1 MYLGGTTA
9 QGQATGIALD
19 SQGNVTILGQ
29 TYATDFPTTADAYQP
44 ALNGTGSHYDFTLA
58 KLHADG
64 KTLEY
69 STYFGGTSDDYSRDL
84 AIDSSGINTYF
95 TGHGSSYDFPVTGGS
110 WDTTSISDVHNV
122 YVVRFTMGACFTG
135 TPLRGHV
142 PDRVTFT
149 NTTTNNPYLWQWNFG
164 DGTTPVNAT
173 SPNPVHTYTGSGSFN
188 VSLTATNLIM
198 GVPTTTTLIR
208 NNYIIIPPP
217 VANFTS
223 NLSTGTAPLSVQFDD
238 TSTDVLTWNWSFG
251 DGNISSL
258 ENPVYTYHT
267 SGNYTVNLTANN
279 TNSHGTKIEY
289 INVSAV
295 PPTPTPTLTPTPII
309 TQHHGTPYN
318 GGGQTGGNTQNG
330 YTGPQ
335 PASQGGVPAK
345 PAVVQ
350 QNAPLEN
357 TPAPIVT
364 VTALAPVQNPSILA
378 MVILTLQEYQFWLI
392 LAVIIII
399 LVAILRRWWIR

>member
-135 TPLRGHV
+135 TTLRGHV
-142 PDRVTFT
+142 PDRSPSQTRQLT
-149 NTTTNNPYLWQWNFG
+149 IPIYGNG
-164 DGTTPVNAT
+164 ISGTQPLRLMRPRRTLYTPIPAVVRST
-173 SPNPVHTYTGSGSFN
+173 PSS
-188 VSLTATNLIM
+188 TATNLIM

-223 NLSTGTAPLSVQFDD
+223 NLSTCTAPLSVQFDD

-258 ENPVYTYHT
+258 ENPVILIHT

-279 TNSHGTKIEY
+279 TNSHGTKIE
-289 INVSAV
+289 NTSTFRRFR
-295 PPTPTPTLTPTPII
+295 PPQHPPLHLRQSLRSTTARLTMVEVRPGV
-309 TQHHGTPYN
+309 TQKWIYRTTTRLPRWCPGEL
-318 GGGQTGGNTQNG
+318 
-330 YTGPQ
+330 
-335 PASQGGVPAK
+335 SSCPAK
-345 PAVVQ
+345 CAAGKYTCTQSHCYFTSPFSARIS
-350 QNAPLEN
+350 P
-357 TPAPIVT
+357 
-364 VTALAPVQNPSILA
+364 
-378 MVILTLQEYQFWLI
+378 WLY
-392 LAVIIII
+392 
-399 LVAILRRWWIR
+399 